1 MLAHLDDLAAAGV
14 SSVKIEGRVKKAFY
28 VATVVNAYRHVLD
41 GEPSSLW
48 EHELEIISHRP
59 YSTGFYYGD
68 AEQTTD
74 NDIYVQLCD
83 WVGEVVSSAAAE
95 QGQWRV
101 KVKCRNRFYE
111 GDELEVLSPHKPIRT
126 IKVQGLAELYD
137 GAEVPSEVACKAMAP
152 YAFTSSFELEPQGIL
167 RVRRKDPSKKN

>member
-1 MLAHLDDLAAAGV
+1 M
-14 SSVKIEGRVKKAFY
+14 
-28 VATVVNAYRHVLD
+28 
-41 GEPSSLW
+41 
-48 EHELEIISHRP
+48 
-59 YSTGFYYGD
+59 
-68 AEQTTD
+68 
-74 NDIYVQLCD
+74 
-83 WVGEVVSSAAAE
+83 VSSAAAE

-126 IKVQGLAELYD
+126 VKVQGLAEVYD

-152 YAFTSSFELEPQGIL
+152 YAFTSSFELEPQDIL